1 MNGNTGISLRQ
12 FNMVW
17 VILLLALVVRLPGLL
32 FGVKLSAWPVAVH
45 GFRSL
50 HIDEENLARI
60 AHGFIDREDLGVIRY
75 PKGFPVQM
83 ALAAFLTARAAKPYL
98 FHFIL
103 IGRCLSLLYGIATV
117 LVLYCLAT
125 EIFAKKTISLLAGLF
140 LALAGLHVT
149 ESHYATADAGNTFWI
164 YATILFC
171 LWAIRKKDIFLCLA
185 VITGGYAI
193 AFKFSVAVLVPII
206 YVLILQ
212 KKDIRY
218 WILVGLAIFSV
229 FTLANGGWYPLSTFR
244 SLFEGR
250 VADQPTLTLH
260 YNSLINPL
268 AYFVQLLPAVG
279 LPIFISFFLAFRSFH
294 FKKFH
299 EDKNL
304 RDVFFV
310 LILPIL
316 LYYVIVCFVSI
327 PFPRYPFSRHL
338 LVGIPLFVLVA
349 AYGSVRWVER
359 IKWGGEKRLLHKV
372 VALFIVYQLIF
383 VGQIEY
389 YFVFDTITSSEK
401 WVRTHIPPTK
411 KIAAFCWM
419 WPKFE
424 FKNKVTWLSP
434 KSRYRPFLFLHE
446 TSFFR
451 YLRSPLNL
459 FDKFPSW
466 TEIYHGNYF
475 HFIFV
480 QALFKDQLPY
490 ALVKKFEVKAITP
503 EMFLY
508 KKIWGTFP
516 LFLGDVLIY
525 RKVEAPKHRDGGLGS
540 PIT

>member
-1 MNGNTGISLRQ
+1 MNNTGISLRRL
-12 FNMVW
+12 NMVW
-17 VILLLALVVRLPGLL
+17 VIIILALVVRLPGV
-32 FGVKLSAWPVAVH
+32 FWGVKLSAWPVAVH

-50 HIDEENLARI
+50 HIDERVFTKMAWRFI
-60 AHGFIDREDLGVIRY
+60 AGTDQGVNRY
-75 PKGFPVQM
+75 PKGFPFQITLV
-83 ALAAFLTARAAKPYL
+83 ASLAGQAAKPYL

-125 EIFAKKTISLLAGLF
+125 EIFAKKTISLLTGLF

-149 ESHYATADAGNTFWI
+149 ESHYATVDAGNTFWI

-171 LWAIRKKDIFLCLA
+171 LWAIRKKDIFLGLA

-193 AFKFSVAVLVPII
+193 AFKFSAAVLIPII

-212 KKDIRY
+212 RKDIRY
-218 WILVGLAIFSV
+218 WILVGLAMFSV

-244 SLFEGR
+244 LLFAGR
-250 VADQPTLTLH
+250 ASDQPTLTQH

-299 EDKNL
+299 EDQNL

-310 LILPIL
+310 VILPIL
-316 LYYVIVCFVSI
+316 LHFLIICFVAF
-327 PFPRYPFSRHL
+327 PFARYPFARHL
-338 LVGIPLFVLVA
+338 LATIPLFVLVA
-349 AYGSVRWVER
+349 AYGMVRWVEG
-359 IKWGGEKRLLHKV
+359 IKWGGEKKLLRKV

-389 YFVFDTITSSEK
+389 YFVFDTITSSAK
-401 WVRTHIPPTK
+401 WIRSNISPRQN
-411 KIAAFCWM
+411 IAALCWSL
-419 WPKFE
+419 PELKLR
-424 FKNKVTWLSP
+424 NRVRPISP
-434 KSRYRPFLFLHE
+434 ESSEMPFLLIDE
-446 TSFFR
+446 TALAQYQRSEINFFK
-451 YLRSPLNL
+451 
-459 FDKFPSW
+459 KFPSW
-466 TEIYHGNYF
+466 EEIYHGDQY
-475 HFIFV
+475 HFWFI
-480 QALFKDQLPY
+480 QALFKGQLPY

-516 LFLGDVLIY
+516 FFIGDVLIY
-525 RKVEAPKHRDGGLGS
+525 RKLKTP
-540 PIT
+540 